1 MSFFGGSSTT
11 TRTTNQQGTP
21 EQDAQIRDYFR
32 LVGDFTQGGPQ
43 QYFPHETI
51 APLTPEQMQA
61 QQMALQFAQ
70 GGAQDIYG
78 QLAGAGQAAAG
89 FWNQAN
95 ADPTQTPGFQGMVD
109 YLTQRTNQNLT
120 ENVLPELRGGSVA
133 NNMYGGSRGALSAGL
148 AGGRAQEG
156 LTGTIAQ
163 MLNQAYNQ
171 QNQNALSAMGMAPG
185 LAGAQAQAGLLPSQ
199 ITAGVGEQNQAMDQ
213 ALINAAID
221 RWNFEQNAP
230 LQHLGQV
237 QALQGNVGQYGGTT
251 KEKTKT
257 SSPFSFNQLLGTIG
271 TIGSLFT
278 PMGAAGAAM
287 GAFGGMGGGGQSL
300 GSMAGFGPMPG
311 DVGSSFG
318 NAALF
323 PDAAWLHSPTRSF
336 GS

>member
-11 TRTTNQQGTP
+11 KTTTDQKGTV
-21 EQDAQIRDYFR
+21 EQDAQIRDYFNH
-32 LVGDFTQGGPQ
+32 LQGFTQGGPQ
-43 QYFPHETI
+43 QYFPDSTV
-51 APLTPEQMQA
+51 AQLTPEQLQA

-70 GGAQDIYG
+70 GGAQDIS
-78 QLAGAGQAAAG
+78 QLLGSAGGAAQGFYNRAGT
-89 FWNQAN
+89 
-95 ADPTQTPGFQGMVD
+95 DPTGQPGFQGMAD
-109 YLTQRTNQNLT
+109 YLTQRTNQNLM
-120 ENVLPELRGGSVA
+120 ENILPELRGGSVS

-156 LTGTIAQ
+156 LTGSLSH

-185 LAGAQAQAGLLPSQ
+185 LAQAQGNAGLLPSQ
-199 ITAGVGEQNQAMDQ
+199 ITGAVGAQNQQMDQ
-213 ALINAAID
+213 ALINSAID
-221 RWNFEQNAP
+221 RWNFDQNAP
-230 LQHLGQV
+230 AQHLGQV
-237 QALQGNVGQYGGTT
+237 QALQGNVGQYGGVT
-251 KEKTKT
+251 KQTQKT
-257 SSPFSFNQLLGTIG
+257 STPFGFNQLLGTIG

-287 GAFGGMGGGGQSL
+287 GAMGGMGGGGQSM

-311 DVGSSFG
+311 DAGSSFG

-323 PDAAWLHSPTRSF
+323 PDAAWLHSPNRSF